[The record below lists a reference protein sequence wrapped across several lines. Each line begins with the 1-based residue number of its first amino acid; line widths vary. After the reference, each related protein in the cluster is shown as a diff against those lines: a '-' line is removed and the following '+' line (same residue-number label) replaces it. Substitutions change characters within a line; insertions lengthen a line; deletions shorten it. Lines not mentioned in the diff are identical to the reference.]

1 MKQVWLSGQVCV
13 HELGTSMST
22 KHQWISQLAETDE
35 KKFQHLLSSWKT
47 PLLCKL
53 AIDRQ
58 SSLPA
63 MDVRKQ
69 DTKENKIKET
79 K

>member
-1 MKQVWLSGQVCV
+1 
-13 HELGTSMST
+13 MST

-47 PLLCKL
+47 PLLLCKL
-53 AIDRQ
+53 AIDRH
-58 SSLPA
+58 SSLRA
-63 MDVRKQ
+63 MEVRKQ
-69 DTKENKIKET
+69 DTKEKKRKET